1 MSHIRKLLILP
12 LLASLSATPA
22 YAQEQALRNA
32 HGYTFS
38 EGEKIHISVLDEA
51 TLSQNYLID
60 DTGMIML
67 PLIGKVHVAGKTGQ
81 DIETFLKQSLQDGY
95 IHHPI
100 ISVFAVKPKSF
111 YIVGEIENP
120 GHYEFSEDNMN
131 ILHAV
136 ALAGGFTRYADKEEF
151 DIMRTRNGEKLR
163 TEDTPLDSSIMPGD
177 TIIVKERFFF

>member
-67 PLIGKVHVAGKTGQ
+67 PMIGKVHVAGKTGQ
-81 DIETFLKQSLQDGY
+81 DIETFLKLSLQDGY

-100 ISVFAVKPKSF
+100 ISVFAIKPKSF
-111 YIVGEIENP
+111 YILGEVENP
-120 GHYEFSEDNMN
+120 GHYEFPEDNVN

-136 ALAGGFTRYADKEEF
+136 AIAGGFTRYANKNKFEV
-151 DIMRTRNGEKLR
+151 MHTQNGEKLR
-163 TEDTPLDSSIMPGD
+163 TKDNPLDYSLLPGD